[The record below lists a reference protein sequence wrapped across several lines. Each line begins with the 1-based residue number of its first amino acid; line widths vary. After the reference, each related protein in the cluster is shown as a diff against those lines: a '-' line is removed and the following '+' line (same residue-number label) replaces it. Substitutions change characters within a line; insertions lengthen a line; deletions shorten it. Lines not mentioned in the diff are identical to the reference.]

1 MLPFAPNIR
10 ISLFARFSA
19 HIQQIRS
26 VIHARLSLSTKDE
39 AKDEAL
45 ALPVQPKLH
54 DTKGTGSLHFFRA

>member
-19 HIQQIRS
+19 HIQTNPA
-26 VIHARLSLSTKDE
+26 IHARLSLPTKDE

-54 DTKGTGSLHFFRA
+54 DTNRPGSLHFFRA

>member
-19 HIQQIRS
+19 HIETNP
-26 VIHARLSLSTKDE
+26 VIHARLSSPAKDE